1 MQVIKSKKSLT
12 NLLKF
17 IAVLGLA
24 SFIVIVAIYKFI
36 EINNHPLS
44 ITKNYIYIE
53 PSNSF
58 YQHEHNLFG
67 EKIDWHNYDLIQM
80 EKMRV
85 GPGEQGLPLL
95 VEKGE
100 EVRNKELFDENGYY
114 GLISDKIALNRSVSD
129 IRHPE

>member
-1 MQVIKSKKSLT
+1 MI
-12 NLLKF
+12 
-17 IAVLGLA
+17 I
-24 SFIVIVAIYKFI
+24 AIYKFI
-36 EINNHPLS
+36 EFNNHPLS

-58 YQHEHNLFG
+58 YQHTHNLFG
-67 EKIDWHNYDLIQM
+67 EKRDWHNYEFIQM

-85 GPGEQGLPLL
+85 GHGEQGLPTL
-95 VEKGE
+95 VEIGE
-100 EVRNKELFDENGYY
+100 EEKNKELFDENGYY